1 MSNYF
6 WAFAIAFGI
15 TYLITPAVK
24 RFAIKSGA
32 IDKPDGRKVHQGLIP
47 RLGGLAI
54 YLGYI
59 GALLSSVSMTSEV
72 IGLLIGST
80 VLVGVGMWDDMKQ
93 IGPKTKLCG
102 QIVAAMILVL
112 SGVSIDWITSPSGK
126 LIYFEGWFAFPF
138 TVFWIVAFTNM
149 VNLIDGLDGLAAGI
163 SLIACVT
170 IFFVTL
176 QMGQVETALITV
188 SLAGSIFAFLRYN
201 FNQAKIFMGDTGSM
215 LLGYT
220 LAAISVIG
228 VVKMATTVALAVPV
242 IVLGLPIMDTAFAI
256 IRRYMNGQPIFKPD
270 KGHLHHRLLAIGLT
284 HKQAVLLMYGMT
296 AFLGCVALVVAKVNL
311 IWGIILIVTL
321 LIVGVYL
328 ALRLGVIG
336 KNAVTRDQMR

>member
-32 IDKPDGRKVHQGLIP
+32 IDKPDGRKVHKGLIP

-54 YLGYI
+54 YLGYV

-102 QIVAAMILVL
+102 QILAAAILVS
-112 SGVSIDWITSPSGK
+112 SGVSIDWITSPSGQ
-126 LIYFEGWFAFPF
+126 LIYFEEWFAVPF
-138 TVFWIVAFTNM
+138 TIFWIVAFTNM

-170 IFFVTL
+170 IFFLTL
-176 QMGQVETALITV
+176 QMGQVETALITL
-188 SLAGSIFAFLRYN
+188 SLAGAIFAFLRYN
-201 FNQAKIFMGDTGSM
+201 FNPAKIFMGDTGSM

-242 IVLGLPIMDTAFAI
+242 IVLGLPILDTAFAI

-270 KGHLHHRLLAIGLT
+270 KGHLHHRLLALGLT

-296 AFLGCVALVVAKVNL
+296 AFLGCVALVVVKVNL
-311 IWGIILIVTL
+311 AWGIILISL
-321 LIVGVYL
+321 LLLAGVYL

>member
-6 WAFAIAFGI
+6 WAFVIAFGI

-126 LIYFEGWFAFPF
+126 LIYFESWFAFPF

-176 QMGQVETALITV
+176 QMGQVETALITA

-201 FNQAKIFMGDTGSM
+201 FNPAKIFMGDTGSM